1 MKTCQNLESTTRR
14 GFKGIVQIGART
26 FFSCQKKSPFA
37 NFMDRKSDFWIGNL
51 IRNMI
56 LVNLYIFL
64 QNDSIPYNR
73 RVSASKTCVFA
84 DLIDFLCF
92 YHHFW
97 IGKLRDNLQS
107 PNFIIISISDPKI
120 MCIGQHKYSW

>member
-1 MKTCQNLESTTRR
+1 
-14 GFKGIVQIGART
+14 
-26 FFSCQKKSPFA
+26 
-37 NFMDRKSDFWIGNL
+37 MDRKSDFWIGNL
-51 IRNMI
+51 TRNMI

-84 DLIDFLCF
+84 DSIDFPCF

-107 PNFIIISISDPKI
+107 QIFIIIAISDPKI
-120 MCIGQHKYSW
+120 TCIGQHKYSGSTICDENTKKKITGRNQHHYHPYSTISNYFL